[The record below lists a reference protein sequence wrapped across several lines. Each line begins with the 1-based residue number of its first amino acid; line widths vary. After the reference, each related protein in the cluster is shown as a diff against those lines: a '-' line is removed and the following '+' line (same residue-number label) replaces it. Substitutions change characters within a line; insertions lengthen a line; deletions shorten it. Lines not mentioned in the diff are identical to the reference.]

1 MMNFR
6 GLGMSIAITAVCIAG
21 GWYLCSYSQR
31 SVDPATMSEPILLLP
46 DVKTHDGSNASA
58 SESDFFAEYSRARLL
73 TSHAHYDYDKTQ
85 SGGPDILIEA
95 HQVPLVSYDSVRMS
109 LENRMLA
116 PVPLAHMLMVV
127 ERRKHDRL
135 QDAKVL
141 GACRTHTSSTSVIPA
156 AIVEVQET
164 KNVYIV
170 TAMKTTDGL
179 EFQIHSLIRD
189 SSCPDTWEQFTANPS
204 AKYPDPLKSVA
215 STRTKIP
222 GLPSEVTE
230 LIATAVRKND
240 DLHLEIRVR
249 GPSAE
254 SGDVLCRQSYSIKS
268 NKWSVVPYPPSDSA
282 KQYDANAPWQFES
295 GSTKICAMLPLKE
308 QFQGKLET
316 QSTYVALVEQT
327 YRYLPRK
334 HGSVRALWVVACSPD
349 GGLKDAVPFG
359 VIHPECSPIGQGGS
373 CCDLGS
379 VLVCHPELDHCFV
392 VTAGLSESRRGLNV
406 FRCSLANPLVGQRL
420 ELTANPKKWPAQM
433 EQICEL
439 PIHQLGFDTTLE
451 SASFNSNASEED
463 ANLIVTMKSSN
474 NWGKLT
480 QQTCHYAFRNRQW
493 TTTKQKLDA
502 RAGAP

>member
-1 MMNFR
+1 MVNFR
-6 GLGMSIAITAVCIAG
+6 NLGMSIAITAVCIAA
-21 GWYLCSYSQR
+21 GWYSCLYSQR

-46 DVKTHDGSNASA
+46 DVKTDDGSNASP

-73 TSHAHYDYDKTQ
+73 TSHAHYSNDKTQ
-85 SGGPDILIEA
+85 SGGPDILIEV
-95 HQVPLVSYDSVRMS
+95 HQVPLVSYDSARMS
-109 LENRMLA
+109 LENRVLA

-141 GACRTHTSSTSVIPA
+141 GACRTHTSSPNVIPA
-156 AIVEVQET
+156 AIVEVQGT
-164 KNVYIV
+164 KKVYIV

-179 EFQIHSLIRD
+179 EFRIHSLIRD
-189 SSCPDTWEQFTANPS
+189 SSSPDTWEQFTANPS

-222 GLPSEVTE
+222 GLHGEVTDF
-230 LIATAVRKND
+230 IATAVSMND
-240 DLHLEIRVR
+240 GVHLEISVR

-254 SGDVLCRQSYSIKS
+254 RGDVLCRQSYSIKS
-268 NKWSVVPYPPSDSA
+268 NKWSVVPHHPSDSA

-308 QFQGKLET
+308 HLQSKLET
-316 QSTYVALVEQT
+316 QSRYVALVEQS

-334 HGSVRALWVVACSPD
+334 HGSVRAFWVVACSPE

-359 VIHPECSPIGQGGS
+359 VIHPECSLIGQGGS

-379 VLVCHPELDHCFV
+379 VLVCHPDLDHCFV

-406 FRCSLANPLVGQRL
+406 FRCSLAKPLVGQCL
-420 ELTANPKKWPAQM
+420 ELTANSKKWPAQM
-433 EQICEL
+433 EQICDL
-439 PIHQLGFDTTLE
+439 PIHQLSFHTTLE
-451 SASFNSNASEED
+451 SASFSSNASEED
-463 ANLIVTMKSSN
+463 ANLIVTMKPSN
-474 NWGKLT
+474 NWGQLSQK
-480 QQTCHYAFRNRQW
+480 TCHYAFHNRQW
-493 TTTKQKLDA
+493 TTTTRKLDVK
-502 RAGAP
+502 AGAQ